1 MGCGSSNA
9 QTALE
14 TSNMPHK
21 NGNVGGKSDKADDN
35 ASNMEQTSVPAIDIR
50 KCVKRRFFVRL

>member
-14 TSNMPHK
+14 TRSNSASMPHK
-21 NGNVGGKSDKADDN
+21 NGDVTKKSEKADDK
-35 ASNMEQTSVPAIDIR
+35 SNMEKTSVPAIEIR
-50 KCVKRRFFVRL
+50 KCVERFI